1 MIVCGDDGLARRL
14 ATELHELYGESVVLV
29 MPPAGTAERPRA
41 RFGARRPTGLRVI
54 EASELRDE
62 TLADAGI
69 ADATALALAYGDDET
84 NIRAALAARRANPG
98 LRLVIRLYNRRLG
111 AQLADLL
118 DQAGAGADPQG
129 APAATAGTTVLSD
142 ADTAAPALAATAVAG
157 TSRAIPAGGVLLRAV
172 EYGAPAAGPGPQAP
186 LATLALLST
195 GTTGAGTPYRG
206 QDSPELLP
214 DDDAVAAATERG
226 RVVLERIASTE
237 GNTTRPDGRGAPLA
251 ALFSRQVRWSFAGIS
266 AVVLA
271 LAGATWATSGDA
283 SPIGPLYVVL
293 LDLFAIDDPARG
305 QPVDRQVLQ
314 LLAGFA
320 GLLLLPLV
328 TAAVLEVFGTF
339 RAASSLRRPRRG
351 QSGHVVLLGL
361 GKIGGRVLR
370 ELRALRIPVVCVEAD
385 PSARGVAV
393 ARRLRVPTVIGD
405 VTQEG
410 VLEAAGIERAA
421 ALLALTSKDTTNLE
435 AVLYARTLAPGLR
448 AALRLYDDDFAT
460 AVYRTMRAAYPAA
473 LTRSRSVSTL
483 AAPAF
488 AVAML
493 GRQIVGAIP
502 VERRVLLIATLDV
515 EGHPLL
521 EGRTVADVF
530 TAGTCRV
537 VAVDRPDDRDGSGVP
552 APPGDYVLRAGDRAV
567 IAVTQRGLAEFV
579 GRRTVVP

>member
-54 EASELRDE
+54 EATELRDE

-237 GNTTRPDGRGAPLA
+237 GDTTRPDGRGAPLA